1 MRTTLKYGAA
11 IGILASAFST
21 LGPVSAYAGQIPG
34 GSSPITAVQQQ
45 AGNPDRLQG
54 QQFTVQ
60 GQPFR
65 LQGQPDKLQGQMAP
79 KPNRYCHRWY
89 NRHGHHVYCMHGYYY

>member
-34 GSSPITAVQQQ
+34 GSSPITAVQQ
-45 AGNPDRLQG
+45 AGSPDRLQG
-54 QQFTVQ
+54 QPLTLQ

-65 LQGQPDKLQGQMAP
+65 LQGQPDKLQGQMVGERY
-79 KPNRYCHRWY
+79 RYCHRWY
-89 NRHGHHVYCMHGYYY
+89 HRGYHRYCMHGYYY